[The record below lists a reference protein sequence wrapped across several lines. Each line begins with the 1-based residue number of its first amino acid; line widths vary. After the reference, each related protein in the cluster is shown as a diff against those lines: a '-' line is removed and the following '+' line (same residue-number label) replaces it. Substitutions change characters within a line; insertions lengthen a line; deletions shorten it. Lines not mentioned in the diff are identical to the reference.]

1 MTMPAGAPYSLVGSD
16 PCLAP
21 LDRAD
26 ALRAD
31 ADALAAAWPGAW
43 VLRIDGEGR
52 AALDANAP
60 PTADRSDAWAVHGGR
75 GPALRRGDTWPS
87 MPADAYFLG
96 LDDQG
101 TAWFSTALDDD
112 AAPRIDLRSAAAT
125 WPLREAGAFAT
136 AHALHQW
143 HMRHRYCGSCGG
155 SVEFAR
161 GGWLGRCLHCA
172 REHYPRTDPAVIVAV
187 SDGERLLMGR
197 QAAWPPRRH
206 SVIAGFVEPGETL
219 EQAVVREVME
229 ETGIRVTRC
238 RYLGSQPWPMPTS
251 LMLGFIADAAPGD
264 VACTDELESARWF
277 TRAEIEAALDA
288 EARGDTD
295 ASPFLLP
302 SRISIAHWLVR
313 EWIGSRA

>member
-1 MTMPAGAPYSLVGSD
+1 MTTHADAPYSLVGLD

-26 ALRAD
+26 ALRGD
-31 ADALAAAWPGAW
+31 ANALAGAWPQAW

-52 AALDANAP
+52 AAGDAE
-60 PTADRSDAWAVHGGR
+60 HG
-75 GPALRRGDTWPS
+75 PSLRRGTDWPA
-87 MPADAYFLG
+87 MPAGADFLG
-96 LDDQG
+96 LADDG
-101 TAWFSTALDDD
+101 TAWFATTLDDD
-112 AAPRIDLRSAAAT
+112 APRIDLRSAAHA
-125 WPLREAGAFAT
+125 WPLREASAFAT
-136 AHALHQW
+136 AHALHHW
-143 HMRHRYCGSCGG
+143 HLRHRYCGSCGG
-155 SVEFAR
+155 GVEFVR
-161 GGWLGRCLHCA
+161 GGWLGRCLHCG
-172 REHYPRTDPAVIVAV
+172 REHYPRTDPAVIVAA

-219 EQAVVREVME
+219 EQAVAREVME
-229 ETGIRVTRC
+229 ETGIRITRC

-251 LMLGFIADAAPGD
+251 LMLGFIADADLGE

-277 TRAEIEAALDA
+277 TREEIVEALEA

-302 SRISIAHWLVR
+302 SSISIAHWLVR
-313 EWIGSRA
+313 EWLRETA

>member
-1 MTMPAGAPYSLVGSD
+1 MTTDPGAPYSLVGTD

-31 ADALAAAWPGAW
+31 DAALAAAWPQAW
-43 VLRIDGEGR
+43 VLRLDGEGR
-52 AALDANAP
+52 AAGDAA
-60 PTADRSDAWAVHGGR
+60 
-75 GPALRRGDTWPS
+75 GPALRRGDDFDA
-87 MPADAYFLG
+87 MPDGADFLG
-96 LDDQG
+96 LGADG
-101 TAWFSTALDDD
+101 IAWFATALDDD
-112 AAPRIDLRSAAAT
+112 AAARIDLRSAAFA
-125 WPLREAGAFAT
+125 WPLPEASAFAT
-136 AHALHQW
+136 AHALHHW

-155 SVEFAR
+155 GVAFLR

-219 EQAVVREVME
+219 EQAVAREVME

-251 LMLGFIADAAPGD
+251 LMLGFIADAEPGD

-277 TRAEIEAALDA
+277 TRDEIADALAA
-288 EARGDTD
+288 EARDDTD
-295 ASPFLLP
+295 HAPFLLP

-313 EWIGSRA
+313 EWMTSRD